1 MDIIYYILILWSVFS
16 TVVTIMFLAG
26 LYNSYKK
33 SNSIKFDKLQSAIES
48 IKPVTVEKVGDQY
61 MMYDA
66 ITQSYVCHAASI
78 EELWA
83 EATRRYPHLKL
94 YDVNEITKGD

>member
-1 MDIIYYILILWSVFS
+1 MV
-16 TVVTIMFLAG
+16 LAG
-26 LYNSYKK
+26 LYTSYKK
-33 SNSIKFDKLQSAIES
+33 SNNVNFDKLQSAIES

-66 ITQSYVCHAASI
+66 ITQSYICHAASI

-83 EATRRYPHLKL
+83 EASRRYPQLKL
-94 YDVNEITKGD
+94 YDVNEITRED